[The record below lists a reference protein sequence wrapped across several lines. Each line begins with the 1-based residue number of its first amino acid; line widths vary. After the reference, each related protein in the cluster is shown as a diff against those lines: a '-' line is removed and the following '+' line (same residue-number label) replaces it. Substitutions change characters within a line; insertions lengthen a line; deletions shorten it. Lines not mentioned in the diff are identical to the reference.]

1 MIYFNKLVE
10 LKSYTTVSEYFGVS
24 QPTIS
29 MAIQRLEKEF
39 NVELINRNQAH
50 HKIKVSPHGKVLH
63 KHTEIINREV
73 ESLKEDMHHNF
84 KEPIRFGLPP
94 IIGNYYFPSLAL
106 ELSKAD
112 ILDDLD
118 NIEAGSGKLLDQLRS
133 GEIDIALLGS
143 NEPIESHAINAKLLT
158 KSEFRIIVSPDSPL
172 AKRDKIK
179 IKDLNGINFISLS
192 DDFVHHNTF
201 NKLCNEHSISVHV
214 RYHTQDIE
222 LLKQLVSEDLGVSF
236 LTEQAI
242 GPKDNLVAIPID
254 DKDLDHFYVSLTY
267 RKTHVL
273 SPKEHQLV
281 DLLTSSISTPIE
293 NN

>member
-1 MIYFNKLVE
+1 
-10 LKSYTTVSEYFGVS
+10 
-24 QPTIS
+24 

-50 HKIKVSPHGKVLH
+50 HKIKISPHGKILH

-73 ESLKEDMHHNF
+73 EELKENMHHNF

-106 ELSKAD
+106 ELSQAN

-118 NIEAGSGKLLDQLRS
+118 NIEAGSGRLLDQLRS

-143 NEPIESHAINAKLLT
+143 NEPIQSHAIKSKLLT
-158 KSEFRIIVSPDSPL
+158 KSNFKIIVSPASPL
-172 AKRDKIK
+172 AKLTKIK
-179 IKDLNGINFISLS
+179 VKDLNNANFISLS
-192 DDFVHHNTF
+192 DDFIHHNTF
-201 NKLCNEHSISVHV
+201 NKLCNEHSITVHV
-214 RYHTQDIE
+214 RYRTQDVE
-222 LLKQLVSEDLGVSF
+222 LLKQLVSENIGISF

-242 GPKDNLVAIPID
+242 SPKDNLVAIPID
-254 DKDLDHFYVSLTY
+254 DEDLDQFYVSLTY

-273 SPKEHQLV
+273 SPKEHQLIEV
-281 DLLTSSISTPIE
+281 LTNSIAK
-293 NN
+293 

>member
-1 MIYFNKLVE
+1 MYFNKLVE

-50 HKIKVSPHGKVLH
+50 RKIKISPHGKVLY
-63 KHTEIINREV
+63 KHTDIINRAV
-73 ESLKEDMHHNF
+73 EEIKKDMHHNF
-84 KEPIRFGLPP
+84 KVPIRFGLPP
-94 IIGNYYFPSLAL
+94 IIGNYYFPILAL
-106 ELSKAD
+106 ELSKSD

-143 NEPIESHAINAKLLT
+143 NEPIESHAIKSKVLT
-158 KSEFRIIVSPDSPL
+158 KSDFKIIVSLNSPL
-172 AKRDKIK
+172 AKLKKIK
-179 IKDLNGINFISLS
+179 IKDLNNINFISLS
-192 DDFVHHNTF
+192 NDFIHHNTF
-201 NKLCNEHSISVHV
+201 NKLCNEHSIKVHI
-214 RYHTQDIE
+214 RYRTQDVE

-242 GPKDNLVAIPID
+242 SPKDNLVAIPID
-254 DKDLDHFYVSLTY
+254 DDDLDKFYVSLTY

-273 SPKEHQLV
+273 SPKEKQLIAV
-281 DLLTSSISTPIE
+281 LINSIKK
-293 NN
+293 